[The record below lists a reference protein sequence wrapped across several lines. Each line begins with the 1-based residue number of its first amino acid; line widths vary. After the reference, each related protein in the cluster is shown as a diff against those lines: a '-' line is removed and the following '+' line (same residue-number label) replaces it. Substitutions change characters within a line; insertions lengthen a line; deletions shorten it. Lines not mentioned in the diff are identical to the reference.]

1 MHLSKAFS
9 PSHLPKRFA
18 RQCCFLISIDIKEFQ
33 PGAIFHESPNKKGHI
48 RFRLVKSTCAI
59 GLKHR
64 CVLFRF
70 HPWWLP
76 AFRRSTWLTEVTSK
90 AVGSN
95 MSSRSRWRKRWKVE
109 VSFQT
114 FAEDQLLGK
123 CWVSVFWLP
132 FSPAQSATKKLHFK
146 EKEDQTKGGHG
157 HPEVGNGPIRSY
169 QLQKVLRPAEWMK
182 VYQCISRHIREKYG
196 NVFKSSSNHH
206 KNWFLRL
213 QKWVHCWNTCWTWPV
228 GYPEEQRKWGK
239 SEE

>member
-1 MHLSKAFS
+1 
-9 PSHLPKRFA
+9 
-18 RQCCFLISIDIKEFQ
+18 
-33 PGAIFHESPNKKGHI
+33 
-48 RFRLVKSTCAI
+48 
-59 GLKHR
+59 
-64 CVLFRF
+64 
-70 HPWWLP
+70 
-76 AFRRSTWLTEVTSK
+76 
-90 AVGSN
+90 

-123 CWVSVFWLP
+123 CFFWLP
-132 FSPAQSATKKLHFK
+132 SSPGSVCYKEATFLKKK
-146 EKEDQTKGGHG
+146 KTKQRGDMDT
-157 HPEVGNGPIRSY
+157 PKWETDLFRSY
-169 QLQKVLRPAEWMK
+169 QLQKMLRPAEWMK